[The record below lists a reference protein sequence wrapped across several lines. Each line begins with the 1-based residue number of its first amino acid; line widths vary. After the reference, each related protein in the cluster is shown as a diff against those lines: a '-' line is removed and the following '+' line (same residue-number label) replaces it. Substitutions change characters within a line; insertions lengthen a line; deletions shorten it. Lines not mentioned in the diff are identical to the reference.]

1 MKKKVFIAALAG
13 IVSLNAGAQTMDK
26 PWNLGVYGGSYQYN
40 GDLGNTFFNYNK
52 AFYGNLG
59 LGVSRYANEAFD
71 LALGL
76 TQGHDGAYFES
87 ARAKSFNGKVLQAN
101 LSLRYKIVQKD
112 GAKFVPF
119 LHFGGGVANYNN
131 ITDNGLSTSK
141 GTDLNITGGLGLRYA
156 VNDWFNLEYVGT
168 LLYSGKDSRDFESSY
183 GTGKGFNDGWLIN
196 QIGVS
201 FNLGAAADE
210 DKDGVSDKKDK
221 CPGTPVGI
229 IVGKDGCPVDRDADG
244 VLNEVDACPDVKGLA
259 AINGCPDTDDDGIE
273 DSKDDCPTEKGLTQ
287 FNGCPDTDNDGIK
300 NSEDA
305 CPKVKGLAAFK
316 GCPDTDGDGVEDK
329 YDKCPTVKG
338 LLTLKGCPDGDGDG
352 IADNEDKC
360 PTVAGIAVN
369 KGCPEVKKEVLAV
382 FEKALQGIQFETGKS
397 IIKKTSFGILD
408 NVVTIMKE
416 NTDYKLDI
424 AGHTDNKGKADEN
437 LTLSNDRAL
446 AVQKYLTNK
455 GVDASRLTAKGFGDT
470 VPVADNTT
478 KEGCAKNRRVEFKV
492 IF

>member
-1 MKKKVFIAALAG
+1 MKKTVLITALAG
-13 IVSLNAGAQTMDK
+13 VVSLGASAQTSEK

-40 GDLGNTFFNYNK
+40 GDLGSTFFNYKK

-59 LGVSRYANEAFD
+59 LGVSRYASKAFD
-71 LALGL
+71 VALMG
-76 TQGHDGAYFES
+76 TYGHDGAYFTT

-101 LSLRYKIVQKD
+101 IALRYKLIQKE

-119 LHFGGGVANYNN
+119 LHLGGGVANYNN
-131 ITDNGLSTSK
+131 TLESGLATTK

-156 VNDWFNLEYVGT
+156 VNDWFNVEYIGT
-168 LLYSGKDSRDFESSY
+168 LLYSGRDKRDFESSY

-201 FNLGAAADE
+201 FNLGASADE

-244 VLNEVDACPDVKGLA
+244 VLNEVDACPDVKGLVA
-259 AINGCPDTDDDGIE
+259 FNGCPDTDGDGIE
-273 DSKDDCPTEKGLTQ
+273 DSKDACPNEKGLAA
-287 FNGCPDTDNDGIK
+287 FGGCPDTDGDGIK
-300 NSEDA
+300 DSEDA
-305 CPKVKGLAAFK
+305 CPKVKGVVAFK
-316 GCPDTDGDGVEDK
+316 GCPDTDGDGVEDSK
-329 YDKCPTVKG
+329 DACPTVKG
-338 LLTLKGCPDGDGDG
+338 LVALKGCPDGDGDG
-352 IADNEDKC
+352 IADKDDKC
-360 PTVAGIAVN
+360 PTVAGIAAN

-397 IIKKTSFGILD
+397 IIKKSSNGILD
-408 NVVTIMKE
+408 NVVSIMKE
-416 NTDYKLDI
+416 NPNYKLDI
-424 AGHTDNKGKADEN
+424 AGHTDNKGKADKN

-446 AVQKYLTNK
+446 AVQKYLTDK
-455 GVDASRLTAKGFGDT
+455 GVEASRLTAKGYGDT
-470 VPVADNTT
+470 VPVADNAT
-478 KEGCAKNRRVEFKV
+478 KEGCAKNRRVAFNV